1 MSYFSNLMY
10 DIETMFLEGKSAVEM
25 AEELDLPV
33 EQIQAVLGGFG
44 VDVSDP
50 TDEVYSPY
58 NS

>member
-25 AEELDLPV
+25 AHELDLPV

-44 VDVSDP
+44 VSDP
-50 TDEVYSPY
+50 KDEVYSPY
-58 NS
+58 NP

>member
-33 EQIQAVLGGFG
+33 EQIHAVLGGFG

-50 TDEVYSPY
+50 KDEVYSPY

>member
-33 EQIQAVLGGFG
+33 EQIHAGLGGFG

-50 TDEVYSPY
+50 KDEVYSPY